1 MIRSNIKSFLLVYSG
16 TLNFRRGATENIDS
30 QPRRALAR
38 QTTPSSQSTSTITTT
53 LPTEMGKYIRT
64 LVRPC
69 LPQLKGWSSGTR
81 SKASGRAAVG
91 LDQIRN
97 SIPMSIPTHSQYI
110 ERSEE
115 DHADTDSFVL

>member
-1 MIRSNIKSFLLVYSG
+1 MIRSNIKSFLLVYSE

-30 QPRRALAR
+30 QPRRALAP

-69 LPQLKGWSSGTR
+69 LPQLEGWSSRTR

-97 SIPMSIPTHSQYI
+97 SIPMSIPTHSHYI
-110 ERSEE
+110 ER
-115 DHADTDSFVL
+115 DAKPMGKTLHPVM